1 MMSNSTHVLGRRLV
15 GEFNFLSR
23 ISRHVALPFY
33 LIEPAVLTADV
44 LLIIAA
50 SVASGIGYHWLF
62 LDRVPNA
69 VPYVATGA
77 LAAFNFSAIQ
87 LASGAYRV
95 PSLLNHRREIRNVVL
110 TLCAVFLALLSAAF
124 YLKIGA
130 EFSRAAAFG
139 FFGIGTIVLVAWR
152 GALALLIRNALV
164 RGGFAQQRAMVI
176 GEGGALSRSPW
187 TSQLRSYG
195 YLLSAQ
201 FELSDPRCGRGGEK
215 LSVVLGEAINLAREQ
230 DIAAVFLFMNWQ
242 NSDCIDA
249 TVKTLSVLPIP
260 VYLVPDER
268 VASYLNSPCSIGHIW
283 TAELKRAPL
292 SRREQ
297 AVKRMMDVF
306 GASVGIV
313 MLLPVMCAVA
323 ALIKAESRGPVIFK
337 QRRSGF
343 NGRVFRIF
351 KFRTMTVLEDGPV
364 VHQATRHD
372 SRFTRIGRWLRRTN
386 IDELPQL
393 FNVLFGQMSL
403 VGPRPHAVAHDCE
416 YEREIATYAFRHN
429 VKPGITGWAQF
440 NGYRGETRT
449 LDLMSKRVEC
459 DLWYIRHWS
468 VWLDVKI
475 IIGTVVKEIWCAR
488 GC

>member
-1 MMSNSTHVLGRRLV
+1 MSNSTHVLGGRTF
-15 GEFNFLSR
+15 GELNFVNRLSR
-23 ISRHVALPFY
+23 RIALPFY

-50 SVASGIGYHWLF
+50 SVASAIGYHWFF
-62 LDRVPNA
+62 LGRVPDA
-69 VPYVATGA
+69 VPYIAAGA

-95 PSLLNHRREIRNVVL
+95 TSLLNYKRAMRNVVL
-110 TLCAVFLALLSAAF
+110 TLCAVFWALLSVAF

-130 EFSRAAAFG
+130 EFSRAAVLG
-139 FFGIGTIVLVAWR
+139 FFGIGIVFLVAWR
-152 GALALLIRNALV
+152 GCLALLINDAMAK
-164 RGGFAQQRAMVI
+164 GAFAQQRAMVI
-176 GEGGALSRSPW
+176 GEYGELSRSPW
-187 TSQLRSYG
+187 ASQLQSYG

-201 FELSDPRCGRGGEK
+201 FELSRIRWHRTGGK
-215 LSVVLGEAINLAREQ
+215 LSVNLGEAIRLAREE
-230 DIAAVFLFMNWQ
+230 DVSAIFLFIDWQ
-242 NSDCIDA
+242 NGDCIDA
-249 TVKTLSVLPIP
+249 IVRALGVLPIP

-268 VASYLNSPCSIGHIW
+268 VSSYLNSPCSIGHIW

-292 SRREQ
+292 SRPEQ
-297 AVKRMMDVF
+297 AAKRLLDVS
-306 GASVGIV
+306 GATLGI
-313 MLLPVMCAVA
+313 LLLFPLMCAVA
-323 ALIKAESRGPVIFK
+323 VAIKCESRGPILFK
-337 QRRSGF
+337 QRRTGF

-364 VHQATRHD
+364 VVQATHD
-372 SRFTRIGRWLRRTN
+372 DCRFTRIGRWLRKTN

-393 FNVLFGQMSL
+393 FNVLLGQMSL

-416 YEREIATYAFRHN
+416 YEQELATYAFRNN

-440 NGYRGETRT
+440 KGYRGETRT

-459 DLWYIRHWS
+459 DLWYIKHWS

-475 IIGTVVKEIWCAR
+475 IIGTVVKEILCAR